1 MKLYT
6 DKSGKFQ
13 MLIPIQWEYK
23 NTSFIKN
30 ENSPNA
36 FGQYDGMIGAFQLS
50 CKPVTEHIANLI
62 KTKNLPTQSSD
73 SILKFSEDKFEDKTI
88 CSYMWSCAVDDHFIF
103 ITYILDPKI
112 SKRKPAIKELEDVSK
127 TIANIKFIKPQ
138 YRDIV
143 LTQRRYSLFMSSMAT
158 AIDLRNKAIKNRS
171 FIEFVVLTANRID
184 GMLRLAIILANQLEG
199 NHSEIDPS
207 IIFQDDQDKPI
218 MERKIYQIVLDRN
231 IIDQNT
237 FDKLELLYKERN
249 KVIHR
254 YIITDIRTADVVRI
268 AQEYQTVEETVDK
281 IVNGLEMQQ
290 YKSKVG
296 INNGEAAPG
305 ERLVGDELQTL
316 QTRIRD
322 KHGGVKWE

>member
-1 MKLYT
+1 
-6 DKSGKFQ
+6 
-13 MLIPIQWEYK
+13 
-23 NTSFIKN
+23 
-30 ENSPNA
+30 
-36 FGQYDGMIGAFQLS
+36 
-50 CKPVTEHIANLI
+50 
-62 KTKNLPTQSSD
+62 
-73 SILKFSEDKFEDKTI
+73 
-88 CSYMWSCAVDDHFIF
+88 
-103 ITYILDPKI
+103 
-112 SKRKPAIKELEDVSK
+112 
-127 TIANIKFIKPQ
+127 
-138 YRDIV
+138 
-143 LTQRRYSLFMSSMAT
+143 
-158 AIDLRNKAIKNRS
+158 
-171 FIEFVVLTANRID
+171 
-184 GMLRLAIILANQLEG
+184 
-199 NHSEIDPS
+199 
-207 IIFQDDQDKPI
+207 

-237 FDKLELLYKERN
+237 FGKLELLYKERN

-305 ERLVGDELQTL
+305 ERLVGDELQAL